1 MSKPNPPSSTPADP
15 TQWSEESKRS
25 VAYEFRREY
34 KDIPYRCWH
43 CKADCVFTALDQKYT
58 YEVKNASINQGRRL
72 CLECWAESHKI
83 RAKLQ
88 ECEEKWAQ
96 SKVSLQSDRGF
107 LASGLTY

>member
-1 MSKPNPPSSTPADP
+1 
-15 TQWSEESKRS
+15 
-25 VAYEFRREY
+25 
-34 KDIPYRCWH
+34 
-43 CKADCVFTALDQKYT
+43 VFTALDQKYT

-107 LASGLTY
+107 LGQWLDLLKLLETYAPFKRDTAKKNMLGKLLADA